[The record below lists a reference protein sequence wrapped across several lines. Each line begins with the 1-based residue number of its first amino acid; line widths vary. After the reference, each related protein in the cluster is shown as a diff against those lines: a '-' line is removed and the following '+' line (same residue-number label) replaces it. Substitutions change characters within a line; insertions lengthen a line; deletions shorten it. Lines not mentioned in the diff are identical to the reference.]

1 MARKGDSGWTDL
13 LVDRSASPPPIAEAR
28 FQAWMEGRRI
38 FVSSTL
44 DEEMLPGREAVR
56 RYLDKYHADAVM
68 WESITPA
75 DARPQDAYLDG
86 VTRSELFVLLAG
98 SRYGTTDSTGYSPIH
113 KEGNRA
119 AELGLTRLLFEKA
132 NVKASDRDGR
142 LNDWIGSLY
151 SELSGARYTSE
162 DELVSVLDSRL
173 REIASA
179 QETYWVKLGN
189 LVFPAS
195 ISRQSSGGQTTFVI
209 SAELRDAT
217 LRRAINRLLRPGF
230 GQGEMSLTW
239 ALETHTVRV
248 AEITSHSV
256 GVSIEEIR
264 ITCLDTEDA
273 GWRSYGFGGMTYIDH
288 SGKSFGPREQAEVW
302 LSAAVF
308 GNQKRAANDHSFY
321 RGRSGDSGPTLH
333 EVLVETSSKGWRAE
347 GIVRL
352 YVVDELDRIFGAYVS
367 EMDVGPA
374 SASSVRLAIAIT
386 LPENHELQSRGLVP
400 LSQ

>member
-1 MARKGDSGWTDL
+1 MSRKGDSSWTDL
-13 LVDRSASPPPIAEAR
+13 LVDRSASPPPMAEAR
-28 FQAWMEGRRI
+28 FQKWMEGRRI

-44 DEEMLPGREAVR
+44 NEEMLPARQAVR
-56 RYLDKYHADAVM
+56 QYLTKYNADAVM

-75 DARPQDAYLDG
+75 DARAQDAYLDG
-86 VTRSELFVLLAG
+86 VARSELFLLLTG
-98 SRYGTTDSTGYSPIH
+98 SRYGTTDSTGYSPTH

-132 NVKASDRDGR
+132 DVKASDRDGR

-162 DELVSVLDSRL
+162 VDLVSVLDSRL

-195 ISRQSSGGQTTFVI
+195 ITRQSSGNQTTFTV

-217 LRRAINRLLRPGF
+217 LRRAINRLVRPGF
-230 GQGEMSLTW
+230 GHGETSLTW
-239 ALETHTVRV
+239 SLETHTVRV
-248 AEITSHSV
+248 AEITSRSV
-256 GVSIEEIR
+256 GVSVEEIR
-264 ITCLDTEDA
+264 ITCVASEDA
-273 GWRSYGFGGMTYIDH
+273 GWRSYGFGGMTYVDH
-288 SGKSFGPREQAEVW
+288 SGQSFGPREQAEVW
-302 LSAAVF
+302 LSSAVF
-308 GNQKRAANDHSFY
+308 GDQKRPANDHGVF
-321 RGRSGDSGPTLH
+321 RGRSGESGPTLP
-333 EVLVETSSKGWRAE
+333 EVLAETSSKGWRAE

-352 YVVDELDRIFGAYVS
+352 YLVDELDRIFGAYLA

-374 SASSVRLAIAIT
+374 SARSIRVLLRLV
-386 LPENHELQSRGLVP
+386 LPEKQELESRGLVP
-400 LSQ
+400 LPL